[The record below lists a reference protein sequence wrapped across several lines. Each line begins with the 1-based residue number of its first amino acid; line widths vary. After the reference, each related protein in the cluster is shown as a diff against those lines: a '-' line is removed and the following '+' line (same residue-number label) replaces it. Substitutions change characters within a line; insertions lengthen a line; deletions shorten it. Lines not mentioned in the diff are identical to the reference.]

1 MVNLVGVSDETPPA
15 EPKAQGPKTPGA
27 GEGVERIGTRF
38 AVEEAVGVLLLDAS
52 SFSEIER
59 LYGFEAHQQAMSR
72 LAALVREV
80 VLGQLDA
87 KDIALWQERGRS
99 EIVLLLFR
107 PANDTRFY
115 TEEVSA
121 LRRAISEG
129 IARQGNRI
137 AYPYAKRA
145 PAVHVGM
152 AVALRNPTIS
162 VETQVWRALEEARAE
177 ARLNLGT
184 AERDRRKRFL
194 ELVLEGQVYCVYE
207 PIVEVTTK
215 TVHGYEALAR
225 GPEDS
230 QFHSPLDMFEA
241 ARQEGLLF
249 QLDCLC
255 RRKAFEGAMEKPK
268 GTKLF
273 LNIRPTSI
281 HDPTFRPEALS
292 RTLEES
298 GLRPSDLVL
307 EISEQESI
315 DNFAIFREVRDDY
328 GKLGFKIALDDTGAG
343 YASLQA
349 VMELS
354 PDYIKVDR
362 ALVHGIDED
371 PVRQE
376 LLRALHSVAGQIRS
390 RIIAEG
396 LDTLEELSTLGDL
409 NIPFGQGWI
418 FGKPTPLSPKR

>member
-59 LYGFEAHQQAMSR
+59 LYGFEAHRQAMSR

-129 IARQGNRI
+129 IARQGNRV

-152 AVALRNPTIS
+152 NDMEWQMDALFVCKRPFAVETMSACHFTVIGGVNNDSVLSQTESVQFGQDTADLKINTRNQIS
-162 VETQVWRALEEARAE
+162 VMSCPLFTCDFNWSMQH
-177 ARLNLGT
+177 
-184 AERDRRKRFL
+184 RR
-194 ELVLEGQVYCVYE
+194 
-207 PIVEVTTK
+207 
-215 TVHGYEALAR
+215 
-225 GPEDS
+225 
-230 QFHSPLDMFEA
+230 
-241 ARQEGLLF
+241 
-249 QLDCLC
+249 
-255 RRKAFEGAMEKPK
+255 
-268 GTKLF
+268 
-273 LNIRPTSI
+273 
-281 HDPTFRPEALS
+281 
-292 RTLEES
+292 
-298 GLRPSDLVL
+298 
-307 EISEQESI
+307 
-315 DNFAIFREVRDDY
+315 
-328 GKLGFKIALDDTGAG
+328 
-343 YASLQA
+343 
-349 VMELS
+349 
-354 PDYIKVDR
+354 
-362 ALVHGIDED
+362 
-371 PVRQE
+371 
-376 LLRALHSVAGQIRS
+376 
-390 RIIAEG
+390 
-396 LDTLEELSTLGDL
+396 
-409 NIPFGQGWI
+409 
-418 FGKPTPLSPKR
+418 